1 MLLRNVLNAIGMLVS
16 APITA
21 RAAAKADAALADAYA
36 AINGT
41 KCNPDRPTANREPVA
56 VHFINLLQGY
66 LKRNDS
72 WSCRFPKAKAAGIC
86 IQTAADGRV
95 RAFSWREHNGDV
107 RHGYRTLLQ
116 YRSNSSQTGII
127 NTDALSRSKAEQL
140 ISDHL
145 GRYGT
150 VYFLLTGSCSGG
162 APEQAIHLLHFK
174 HDVLC
179 PLDIIR
185 TPHLTGTLHY
195 RHPPMPVD
203 ALRHGFTYD
212 HLKKTINLPDDT
224 ETAGRLINDKPNPH
238 RTRYRFDGTHFVRY
252 P

>member
-21 RAAAKADAALADAYA
+21 RTAAKTDAALADAYA
-36 AINGT
+36 AINRT
-41 KCNPDRPTANREPVA
+41 KCNPARPPANRESAA
-56 VHFINLLQGY
+56 VHFINLMQGY

-72 WSCRFPKAKAAGIC
+72 WSCRFPKTKAAGIC

-95 RAFSWREHNGDV
+95 RTFSWREHNGDA
-107 RHGYRTLLQ
+107 RHRYRTLLQ
-116 YRSNSSQTGII
+116 YRSNSGQTGII
-127 NTDALSRSKAEQL
+127 NTGALSSSKVEQL

-150 VYFLLTGSCSGG
+150 VYFLLTESRSSG
-162 APEQAIHLLHFK
+162 ALEQAIYLLHFE

-185 TPHLTGTLHY
+185 TPHLTGSLHY

-203 ALRHGFTYD
+203 ALRHSFTYD
-212 HLKKTINLPDDT
+212 HLKKTISLPDAT
-224 ETAGRLINDKPNPH
+224 ETAGSPIDDKPIPH
-238 RTRYRFDGTHFVRY
+238 RIRYRFDGTYFVRH